1 MKSTSSNKKIE
12 SGASAWGLPVGD
24 GQTVTGKLDVLRIA
38 FQPTSLG
45 VPRHATSPTHWLLP
59 LTDTDMVRLS
69 ANLPGELLWLSPRR
83 PEGVVGLLAGDFRG
97 AWWQGQVAVL
107 QIHGETEDYILPP
120 THPGIGS
127 LGTLAEIV
135 ASRWAGQ
142 SQTEVHAALLLGS
155 VANGV
160 ALQPGSTTTP
170 HLSVA

>member
-1 MKSTSSNKKIE
+1 MKSASWKQKDETNAVPSNASTGE
-12 SGASAWGLPVGD
+12 ARTVPGQSG
-24 GQTVTGKLDVLRIA
+24 VLRSA
-38 FQPTSLG
+38 FEPASLG

-59 LTDTDMVRLS
+59 LNDTDMVRLS